1 MCRWCISW
9 AVVLIGSAV
18 YAQSDG
24 YFEMSY
30 GQTLPQSS
38 DEVGLW
44 WASSGW
50 EIARDRNLPEA
61 KGDVIVIRAAK
72 NETEAAQL
80 VVRPT
85 AALHNLRVTARLLM
99 GPHGATIAAKNVE
112 ILQVRYVNVT
122 RPTDRSAVAGPW
134 PDPLPSL
141 KGPIDLQ
148 ANQNHPFWLRVNVP
162 RNVPAGTYKGKI
174 HLSAK
179 ESDDKLVELH
189 VEVYGFA

>member
-38 DEVGLW
+38 DGVGLW

-50 EIARDRNLPEA
+50 KIARDRDLPEA

-85 AALHNLRVTARLLM
+85 ATLHGLRVTAGPLM
-99 GPHGATIAAKNVE
+99 GPNGATIAAKNVE

-141 KGPIDLQ
+141 RLSTTALPSSRRR
-148 ANQNHPFWLRVNVP
+148 PP
-162 RNVPAGTYKGKI
+162 RSIAC
-174 HLSAK
+174 
-179 ESDDKLVELH
+179 
-189 VEVYGFA
+189 

>member
-50 EIARDRNLPEA
+50 KIARDRDLPEA

-85 AALHNLRVTARLLM
+85 AALHNLRVTAEPLM
-99 GPHGATIAAKNVE
+99 GPNGATIAAKNVE

-134 PDPLPSL
+134 PDSLPSPT
-141 KGPIDLQ
+141 GPI
-148 ANQNHPFWLRVNVP
+148 FR
-162 RNVPAGTYKGKI
+162 I
-174 HLSAK
+174 
-179 ESDDKLVELH
+179 
-189 VEVYGFA
+189 